1 MHHVML
7 SSKKICFKILLTD
20 IGMPRKSWQRKV
32 AHKPQEVYDISHLS
46 KYKFFSN
53 FYGELSVLIMI
64 SQKFELLLFGLVY
77 PFLGWLC
84 FL

>member
-1 MHHVML
+1 MHHLML
-7 SSKKICFKILLTD
+7 SCKKICFKILLTD
-20 IGMPRKSWQRKV
+20 IGMPRESWQWKV

-46 KYKFFSN
+46 KYNFFSN
-53 FYGELSVLIMI
+53 FYGELSVLII